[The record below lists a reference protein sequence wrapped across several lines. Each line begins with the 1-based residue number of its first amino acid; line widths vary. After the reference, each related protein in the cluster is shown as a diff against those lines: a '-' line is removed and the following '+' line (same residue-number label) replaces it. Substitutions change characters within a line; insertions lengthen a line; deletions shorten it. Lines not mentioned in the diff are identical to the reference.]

1 MTETHTQPSQHELA
15 RTIVAVREKAIFH
28 LEMAREAHDLEAVRD
43 WERSIERV
51 DIMISN
57 FGVKQYLD

>member
-28 LEMAREAHDLEAVRD
+28 LEMAREAHDLEAVARLG
-43 WERSIERV
+43 EVYSK
-51 DIMISN
+51 
-57 FGVKQYLD
+57 G